1 SQFNEGAD
9 EVVIKARGRA
19 ISRAVDT
26 AEVVRTRFLHGVM
39 PKDIRISTEHV
50 EGHKGDMVK
59 VSSIEIFLTKEAAE
73 GE

>member
-1 SQFNEGAD
+1 
-9 EVVIKARGRA
+9 
-19 ISRAVDT
+19 
-26 AEVVRTRFLHGVM
+26 M